1 VRDVPGFGWAAFSP
15 ALPDGTEV
23 RAGQLGLD
31 NSLVTLEVDPTNGT
45 LSVNGLAGLD
55 LLVDGGDE
63 GDTYNYC
70 PPRSDTLIDRPD
82 SVDVELVEAGPV
94 RGLLEITRRFG
105 WPAAALG
112 GRRIGRE
119 IVDVVSLVEL
129 RAGEQLVRVTT
140 RFDNRCR
147 DHRLRARFPLPHATD
162 RTVAECA
169 FSTVTRGAPEG
180 GPKEP
185 PVATFPSRRF
195 VSAGGLTITH
205 EGLLEYELVDGG
217 TALAVTLLRSTGM
230 LSRPAPAT
238 RPNAAGPADPLEAP
252 QLLGPHRVRYA
263 VAVAAVDPWRLADMA
278 WLPLHVVAAS
288 GTGHLAPTG
297 SRLTVRG
304 AEVSALHRVD
314 GVIELRLFNPGGE
327 VARVEVPGHSGWLVD
342 LRGQPVER
350 WEGEFA
356 LRPWGIATVHLDAAA
371 LDP

>member
-1 VRDVPGFGWAAFSP
+1 MSVAACVRDVPGFGWAAFSP

-45 LSVNGLAGLD
+45 FSVNGLAGLD

-195 VSAGGLTITH
+195 VSRPPGGPATARPPSGALCGGGCCGRPVATRRY
-205 EGLLEYELVDGG
+205 GLASAARGGSQRDRAPGADRQPTDGSRC
-217 TALAVTLLRSTGM
+217 RSV
-230 LSRPAPAT
+230 RPAPGGW
-238 RPNAAGPADPLEAP
+238 R
-252 QLLGPHRVRYA
+252 HRT
-263 VAVAAVDPWRLADMA
+263 P
-278 WLPLHVVAAS
+278 P
-288 GTGHLAPTG
+288 
-297 SRLTVRG
+297 
-304 AEVSALHRVD
+304 
-314 GVIELRLFNPGGE
+314 F
-327 VARVEVPGHSGWLVD
+327 
-342 LRGQPVER
+342 
-350 WEGEFA
+350 
-356 LRPWGIATVHLDAAA
+356 
-371 LDP
+371 